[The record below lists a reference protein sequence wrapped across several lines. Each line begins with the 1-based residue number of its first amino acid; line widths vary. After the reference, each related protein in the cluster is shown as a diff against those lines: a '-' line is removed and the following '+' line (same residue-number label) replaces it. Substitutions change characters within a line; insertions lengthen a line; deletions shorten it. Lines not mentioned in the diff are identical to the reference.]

1 MDPSD
6 VPSSAPP
13 PAGSGPSLFW
23 TERRRRIAR
32 WAAAGSAAFV
42 AAFAVYLGVLTY
54 TTPGVD
60 ELRKA
65 QGAWPSVILSAD
77 GEVIGRFSTAYQAPV
92 ALKDVAPDLINA
104 LIATEDHRFYDH
116 RGLDPT
122 RIVGSIWRS
131 AVIASRNLRFRL
143 RSLPISCGKRLRASC
158 CVIVEPPCR
167 SPWALRQIEPTMRVG
182 SSPWCS

>member
-13 PAGSGPSLFW
+13 GPASQPVTFW
-23 TERRRRIAR
+23 TERRRRSAR
-32 WAAAGSAAFV
+32 WIVAGSAALV
-42 AAFAVYLGVLTY
+42 GAFAIYLGVLTY
-54 TTPGVD
+54 TTPGVE

-104 LIATEDHRFYDH
+104 LIATEDHRFYEH
-116 RGLDPT
+116 HGLDPT
-122 RIVGSIWRS
+122 RIVGSVWRS
-131 AVIASRNLRFRL
+131 MQGDLQL
-143 RSLPISCGKRLRASC
+143 SLIH
-158 CVIVEPPCR
+158 I
-167 SPWALRQIEPTMRVG
+167 
-182 SSPWCS
+182 